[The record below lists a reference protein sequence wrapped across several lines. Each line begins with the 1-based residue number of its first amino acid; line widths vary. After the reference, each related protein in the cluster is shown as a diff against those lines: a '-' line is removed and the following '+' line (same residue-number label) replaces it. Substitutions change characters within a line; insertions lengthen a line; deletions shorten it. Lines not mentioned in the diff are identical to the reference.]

1 MRATVR
7 TILCSWT
14 IATFAITLLAYGQA
28 SHQADH
34 PRPQLGRVT
43 SPDKAFEVRYPAS
56 LLVCAHRDGENPD
69 VWSPKECAADI
80 PVCDSSGH
88 AENVL
93 SCLAYPM
100 HEFQKSNLQA
110 AAFSVS
116 RLDNLSAEECQQKWP
131 RANTSN
137 LHTEQI
143 GNLTL
148 HAASA
153 QESANNYVSEQLL
166 YRIAHKGACY
176 ELDVSLTTALD
187 AAFAVED
194 LPRKLTSDEHEKVKN
209 TLLQAL
215 RGFRFLR

>member
-1 MRATVR
+1 MRTTAAT
-7 TILCSWT
+7 TIGYSWV
-14 IATFAITLLAYGQA
+14 IATLALASLLHGQA
-28 SHQADH
+28 SHR
-34 PRPQLGRVT
+34 RPQLPSVI

-69 VWSPKECAADI
+69 VWSPKECAAEI

-93 SCLAYPM
+93 SCLAYPV
-100 HEFQKSNLQA
+100 HEFQKSSLQA

-116 RLDNLSAEECQQKWP
+116 RLDNFSAQECQQKWP

-143 GNLTL
+143 AGLTMN
-148 HAASA
+148 AATA
-153 QESANNYVSEQLL
+153 QESANNYVSEQLM
-166 YRIAHKGACY
+166 YRVAHKGACY
-176 ELDVSLTTALD
+176 ELDVNLTRALD

-194 LPRKLTSDEHEKVKN
+194 LPRKLTPDEQAKVKN

-215 RGFRFLR
+215 HGFRFLK